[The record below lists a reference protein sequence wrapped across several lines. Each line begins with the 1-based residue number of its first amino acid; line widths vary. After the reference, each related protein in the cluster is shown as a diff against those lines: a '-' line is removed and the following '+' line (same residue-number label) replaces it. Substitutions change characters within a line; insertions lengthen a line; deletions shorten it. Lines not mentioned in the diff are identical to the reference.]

1 MGYLKE
7 LVEQTRQRGLAE
19 QRQWLERIRQHLAE
33 NLTIDHEDFEVIPI
47 LADAGGWGRANRAF
61 DGNLS
66 ELVQT
71 LNEAIAA

>member
-1 MGYLKE
+1 MRI
-7 LVEQTRQRGLAE
+7 LVQLFG
-19 QRQWLERIRQHLAE
+19 RIRQHLVE
-33 NLTIDHEDFEVIPI
+33 NLTIDRDDFEVIPI